1 MENENELKLLFWIST
16 TGMLFLAVAFLYITL
31 IYHKKIFNVK
41 EKESQKLL
49 QSILETEKKERK
61 RISSDIHDS
70 VSGDISAIGNYI
82 AILHQNEKD
91 PENKDIIND
100 IKLAMK
106 DLLNNVRYINFNLM
120 PPSLENSGLVATLND
135 YFDRLEKFN
144 SVSIISHYDQKD
156 LPINSSD
163 AYEIFRITQE
173 ILSNMIK
180 HGKAKHLEFKILN
193 KSNHIEIHI
202 SDDGHVFDFY
212 ENLKSSTGMGLKNIV
227 SRVNHIE
234 ANLEQIPVNM
244 GNKIIIQLKDK

>member
-1 MENENELKLLFWIST
+1 MENENGLKLLFWIST

-41 EKESQKLL
+41 EKESQKLI
-49 QSILETEKKERK
+49 QAILETEKKERK

-91 PENKDIIND
+91 SKNKDVID
-100 IKLAMK
+100 EIKLAMT

-135 YFDRLEKFN
+135 YFDRLQKFN
-144 SVSIISHYDQKD
+144 NISISSHYDQKD
-156 LPINSSD
+156 LPINSSE

-173 ILSNMIK
+173 IFSNTIK
-180 HGKAKHLEFKILN
+180 HGKAKHFDFKISEI
-193 KSNHIEIHI
+193 SNHIEIHI

-212 ENLKSSTGMGLKNIV
+212 KNLKSSTGMGLKNIL
-227 SRVNHIE
+227 SRVNHIK
-234 ANLEQIPVNM
+234 ANLEQVPVEK